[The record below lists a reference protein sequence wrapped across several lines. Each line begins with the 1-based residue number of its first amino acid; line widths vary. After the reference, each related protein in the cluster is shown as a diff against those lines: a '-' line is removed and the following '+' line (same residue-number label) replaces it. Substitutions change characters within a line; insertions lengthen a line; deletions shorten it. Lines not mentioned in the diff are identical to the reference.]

1 MARRHYR
8 KFRRLKREGEQS
20 QLVITLR
27 AALKNR
33 TIRLVMGISLV
44 LLVWGAIYLFGKY
57 NKYDSYKVIDSI
69 KIESGTDSKYIA
81 FEDFVIRYSSDG
93 ISYIDGEET
102 VWEEGYEMKAPMV
115 DVCDSYLAVADKNT
129 NDIYIYNEDG
139 RQGKVIA
146 SYPIMKLEVAK
157 QGVVAVLLEDKN
169 SNYIEVYDK
178 EGKQL
183 VSHKTLINEN
193 GYPLNFSMSEDGMKL
208 MVSYVTIQN
217 GILKNK
223 IMFYNFSAAGKNSS
237 DRMVGEFTHYEET
250 IVPTVQF
257 LTDDDAIAVGEDVFS
272 IYKMK
277 DKPDLKEEIELKDE
291 IQKVFYND
299 DYVGFLF
306 KNTNSNEPYRI
317 EVYNFSGNR
326 VMKTNVD
333 MSFDTVL
340 FSGDNVLMYNDLNC
354 RIISLKGV
362 EKFDY
367 NFKGQINSI
376 IPIDGSK
383 TFLFMTNSTI
393 EKVRLN

>member
-20 QLVITLR
+20 QIVISLR
-27 AALKNR
+27 AALRRR
-33 TIRLVMGISLV
+33 TVRLVIGIV
-44 LLVWGAIYLFGKY
+44 LMMFVLGAVYLFSKY
-57 NKYDSYKVIDSI
+57 SKYDSYKVVNSI
-69 KIESGTDSKYIA
+69 KVESGSDSKYIL
-81 FEDFVIRYSSDG
+81 FEDFVVKYSSDG

-102 VWEEGYEMKAPMV
+102 VWEEGYEMKTPMV
-115 DVCDSYLAVADKNT
+115 DVCNSYLAVADKNT
-129 NDIYIYNEDG
+129 NDIYIFNDDG
-139 RQGKVIA
+139 RQGKVTA
-146 SYPIMKLEVAK
+146 TYPITKLEVAE

-193 GYPLNFSMSEDGMKL
+193 GYPLNFSMSEDGTKL
-208 MVSYVTIQN
+208 MVSYMTVQS

-237 DRMVGEFTHYEET
+237 DRMVGEFGQYEET

-257 LTDDDAIAVGEDVFS
+257 VGNDDAIAVGEDVLS
-272 IYKMK
+272 IYRMK

-291 IQKVFYND
+291 IQKVFYNEE
-299 DYVGFLF
+299 YIGFVF

-317 EVYNFSGNR
+317 EVYNLNGNR
-326 VMKTNVD
+326 VMKTNVN
-333 MSFDTVL
+333 MAFDTVL
-340 FSGDNVLMYNDLNC
+340 FSGDNILMYDDLNC

-362 EKFDY
+362 EKFNY
-367 NFKGQINSI
+367 TFKGQINSI
-376 IPIDGSK
+376 IPVDGSR
-383 TFLFMTNSTI
+383 TFLFMTNSAI